1 MKRRD
6 ALKSLGLATGFVLVT
21 PTMASILQSCT
32 GDVETWT
39 PDFLTQ
45 DQGIVLKNIVDII
58 LPKTE
63 GLPSAT
69 EVNIPEFIDKYL
81 DKVLL
86 TEDQDK
92 VKKAF
97 DKIVSIL
104 KPNPEDKMETVKTED
119 YITLLDKNMLIKG
132 EIDSERESNPESL
145 ELTKSEFLNALKML
159 TISSYVTTEQIGK
172 NVLKYDPIPSQYYCG
187 DLQELTGGKS
197 WSLRHVIVI

>member
-6 ALKSLGLATGFVLVT
+6 ALKSLGLATGFVLAT
-21 PTMASILQSCT
+21 PTIASILQSCT
-32 GDVETWT
+32 SDVETWT

-45 DQGIVLKNIVDII
+45 DQGVVLKNIVDII

-92 VKKAF
+92 VKNAF

-159 TISSYVTTEQIGK
+159 TISSYVTTEQIGE

-187 DLQELTGGKS
+187 DLQELTEGKS
-197 WSLRHVIVI
+197 WSLGHVIVI